1 MSDKDKKSMMYQGKQ
16 FLIVRREFYL
26 CPKANSMKDNSSFC
40 GSYKV
45 RVGDINYGG
54 HMGNDKAL
62 LLFHDARIHF
72 LEERGFS
79 ESDIG
84 GPGLIMGDAHVYFK
98 KEVFR
103 GDELK
108 VFIHIEEIRELSFVM
123 HYSVLREEVVVVHGH
138 TKMVSFDYEKR
149 RLAKIPAAFL
159 KKIQL

>member
-1 MSDKDKKSMMYQGKQ
+1 VKIKEM
-16 FLIVRREFYL
+16 
-26 CPKANSMKDNSSFC
+26 KAKEYFS

-54 HMGNDKAL
+54 HMGNDKVL
-62 LLFHDARIHF
+62 LLFHDARIFF

-108 VFIHIEEIRELSFVM
+108 VYIHIDGVTELSFEI
-123 HYSVLREEVVVVHGH
+123 HYSVMRDDVQVIHGH
-138 TKMVSFDYEKR
+138 TKMIAFDYER
-149 RLAKIPAAFL
+149 RRVVRIPEAFTKSL
-159 KKIQL
+159 

>member
-1 MSDKDKKSMMYQGKQ
+1 MKDKEV
-16 FLIVRREFYL
+16 F
-26 CPKANSMKDNSSFC
+26 A
-40 GSYKV
+40 GSYTI

-54 HMGNDKAL
+54 HMGNDRAL

-79 ESDIG
+79 EIDIG

-108 VFIHIEEIRELSFVM
+108 VYIHIDDIREISFVM
-123 HYSVLREEVVVVHGH
+123 HYSIMREDIQVMHGH
-138 TKMVSFDYEKR
+138 TKMISFDYDRKR
-149 RLAKIPAAFL
+149 VVKIPEVFL
-159 KKIQL
+159 KTFYS

>member
-1 MSDKDKKSMMYQGKQ
+1 MYKGKQ
-16 FLIVRREFYL
+16 FLIVVREFYL
-26 CPKANSMKDNSSFC
+26 CPKAIDMNDNSSFC

-79 ESDIG
+79 EADIG

-103 GDELK
+103 SDELK
-108 VFIHIEEIRELSFVM
+108 VYIHIEELRELSFVM
-123 HYSVLREEVVVVHGH
+123 HYSVKREEVVVMHGH
-138 TKMVSFDYEKR
+138 TKMISFDYEKR
-149 RLAKIPAAFL
+149 RIAKIPTVFL
-159 KKIQL
+159 EKIQL

>member
-1 MSDKDKKSMMYQGKQ
+1 MKQ
-16 FLIVRREFYL
+16 DGVY
-26 CPKANSMKDNSSFC
+26 A

-54 HMGNDKAL
+54 HMGNDRSL
-62 LLFHDARIHF
+62 LLFHDARLFF

-108 VFIHIEEIRELSFVM
+108 VYIHIEDLRELSFVM
-123 HYSVLREEVVVVHGH
+123 HYSVMRDDVQVFHGH
-138 TKMVSFDYEKR
+138 TKMIAFDYEKR
-149 RLAKIPAAFL
+149 RVTKIPEAFL
-159 KKIQL
+159 NSI

>member
-1 MSDKDKKSMMYQGKQ
+1 
-16 FLIVRREFYL
+16 
-26 CPKANSMKDNSSFC
+26 MKEQRHFA

-54 HMGNDKAL
+54 HMGNDRAL

-103 GDELK
+103 GDELR
-108 VFIHIEEIRELSFVM
+108 VFIHIEELSELSFVM
-123 HYSVLREEVVVVHGH
+123 HYSILRDEVKVMHGH
-138 TKMVSFDYEKR
+138 TKMISFDYEKR
-149 RLAKIPAAFL
+149 RVAKIPSAFIEKL
-159 KKIQL
+159 PIN

>member
-1 MSDKDKKSMMYQGKQ
+1 LNIDR
-16 FLIVRREFYL
+16 LTYL
-26 CPKANSMKDNSSFC
+26 CVKIEVMKAKEYFA

-79 ESDIG
+79 EIDIG
-84 GPGLIMGDAHVYFK
+84 GPGLIMGEAHVYFK

-108 VFIHIEEIRELSFVM
+108 VYIHIEELTDLSFVIY
-123 HYSVLREEVVVVHGH
+123 YSVLRDDVQVMHGYS
-138 TKMVSFDYEKR
+138 KMIAFDYER
-149 RLAKIPAAFL
+149 RRVTRIPEVFIISL
-159 KKIQL
+159 